1 MLSSPYDGLPAERRD
16 LPDSPPASAHV
27 LPPALI
33 TLPAPRP
40 LDVLGLRHATGVKNL
55 YLVGR
60 ENLPGLGLEGDFIS
74 GWGAARLLQRPPA
87 EATCGTG
94 AARGYSV

>member
-1 MLSSPYDGLPAERRD
+1 
-16 LPDSPPASAHV
+16 V

-40 LDVLGLRHATGVKNL
+40 LDVIGLRHATGVKNL

-74 GWGAARLLQRPPA
+74 GWGAARLLSGRQPRRLPPA
-87 EATCGTG
+87 RRVLLG
-94 AARGYSV
+94 S